1 MLANKHAKIMLV
13 LVFAVLGFMLA
24 TQIKTTE
31 RQKTINV
38 QRAEELTER
47 LRVVEQQRDDL
58 AREIEKL
65 QANNS
70 SDKVFGKRT
79 GTFEG
84 ICR

>member
-38 QRAEELTER
+38 QRAEAG
-47 LRVVEQQRDDL
+47 Q
-58 AREIEKL
+58 
-65 QANNS
+65 
-70 SDKVFGKRT
+70 
-79 GTFEG
+79 
-84 ICR
+84 